1 MTMQQPAA
9 LRLADKYEAHGFL
22 GDHRFAKDQWCSQAA
37 AELRRQH
44 ARIAE
49 LEDQMAAIGAGGVE
63 PLRKRAAPAVLA
75 AQEENH
81 GEHFFDAVLNCPHSI
96 THESVTLRFASKQEG
111 HNALSQ
117 LRHRLAAHDLAA
129 RQREMQLL
137 GEIEALERLALRVLK
152 QLGAEATPIAWYVTG
167 CSTLLDEHDAKSE
180 AKRCGGS
187 AKAIPLY
194 TAPQPPAVKDSLTPE
209 STVNQLLT
217 VQVPPFTSVAQ
228 RKLDDLLARGF
239 RITGYSIER
248 ADVADWAPQRGFVTH
263 GGLVGWWLPHATDAR
278 KDAES

>member
-1 MTMQQPAA
+1 MNEIKNQPEA
-9 LRLADKYEAHGFL
+9 LQLADKYEAHGFL

-63 PLRKRAAPAVLA
+63 PLRKRA
-75 AQEENH
+75 E
-81 GEHFFDAVLNCPHSI
+81 
-96 THESVTLRFASKQEG
+96 
-111 HNALSQ
+111 
-117 LRHRLAAHDLAA
+117 AHDLAA

-152 QLGAEATPIAWYVTG
+152 RPGATPIAWYVTG
-167 CSTLLDEHDAKSE
+167 CSTLLDEYDAKSE

-194 TAPQPPAVKDSLTPE
+194 TAPQPPAVKESLTPE

-248 ADVADWAPQRGFVTH
+248 ADVADWSPQRGFITH
-263 GGLVGWWLPHATDAR
+263 GGMVGWWTPQAALQKALARLIAATELHHLNPLDLENRSKYNQAKR
-278 KDAES
+278 MAKQAIGLDT